1 MPQLTTL
8 IIELEVQTKG
18 IAEDDILD
26 TMYKALETKYGKG
39 FVSTIDT
46 IETEEE

>member
-1 MPQLTTL
+1 MSKFTTL
-8 IIELEVQTKG
+8 IIELEVQNN
-18 IAEDDILD
+18 IPEDDVLD
-26 TMYKALETKYGKG
+26 TMYKALEAKYGKW